1 MIEKYKNKFLD
12 DIMHIWIEENLRAH
26 NFIDKNYFINNF
38 DMVKSILS
46 DYDIYVFREDDSIK
60 GFIGIDERGYI
71 EGIFVSDEYKGK
83 KIGTALIKKA
93 KENYDKLSLSVFKKN
108 KKALNFYIKC
118 GFEIEKESIDSDT
131 NEVEYLMV
139 YKKM

>member
-12 DIMHIWIEENLRAH
+12 DIMHIWLEENLRAH

-38 DMVKSILS
+38 NMVKSILP

-83 KIGTALIKKA
+83 KIGTALIEKA

>member
-12 DIMHIWIEENLRAH
+12 DIMHIWLEENLRAH

-38 DMVKSILS
+38 DMVKSILP

-83 KIGTALIKKA
+83 KIGTALIEKA